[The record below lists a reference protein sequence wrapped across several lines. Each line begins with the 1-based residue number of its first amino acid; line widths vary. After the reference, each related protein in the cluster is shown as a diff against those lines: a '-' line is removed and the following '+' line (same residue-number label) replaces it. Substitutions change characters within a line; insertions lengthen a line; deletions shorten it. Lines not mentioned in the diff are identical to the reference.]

1 MMGKIAFLLAGQ
13 GSQYPGMG
21 KELYE
26 DVAEVK
32 SFFDEAEKSRPGTLK
47 QMFEGSEE
55 ELKQTI
61 NTQPCLFLTDMAAA
75 IALEAEGIHPDF
87 AAGFSLGEI
96 AGLAVSGVLN
106 KEDAF
111 RLVTVRGK
119 LMHEASGAVK
129 GKMAAVLRMDAEELK
144 KLSDEFGVYPV
155 NYNCPGQIVV
165 SGSEEK
171 MDSFLSELDT
181 RKVRYVNLPVS
192 GAFHTPYMASASEGL
207 RRELTEGGY
216 EISSPKITLY
226 SNLSA
231 KPYPM
236 DSEGIISAVSGQ
248 VSSSVRWEEIIKN
261 MAESGADTFIECG
274 PGNTLSGFVK
284 RTLKDVRILN
294 VSDGESLKRTLEELK

>member
-1 MMGKIAFLLAGQ
+1 MSKIAFLMAGQ

-26 DVAEVK
+26 DVPEVK
-32 SFFDEAEKSRPGTLK
+32 AFLDEAEMSRLGTLK

-55 ELKQTI
+55 ELKLTV

-75 IALEAEGIHPDF
+75 IALEAEGIRPGY

-96 AGLAVSGVLN
+96 AGLAVSGVLDK
-106 KEDAF
+106 KEAF

-119 LMHEASGAVK
+119 LMHEASKAVK
-129 GKMAAVLRMDAEELK
+129 GKMAAVLRMDPDELK
-144 KLSDEFGVYPV
+144 KLCEESGVYPV

-171 MDSFLSELDT
+171 MDVFLAKLEDMKI
-181 RKVRYVNLPVS
+181 RFVNLPVS
-192 GAFHTPYMASASEGL
+192 GAFHTPYMAPASEGL
-207 RRELTEGGY
+207 KKELTTGGY
-216 EISSPKITLY
+216 EIDSPKITLY

-231 KPYPM
+231 RPYPG
-236 DSEGIISAVSGQ
+236 DVTGIIESVSGQ
-248 VSSSVRWEEIIKN
+248 VSGSVRWEEIIRD
-261 MAESGADTFIECG
+261 MAEHGADIFIECG

-284 RTLKDVRILN
+284 RTLKDVRIFN
-294 VSDGESLKRTLEELK
+294 VSDRESLKRTLEEIK